1 MNNEFKMEDGKEIEP
16 ESRNNSSLEQKAN
29 SNILESPSPI
39 RLVEKNHKFKFNNP
53 LRQINNLPILNEDIN
68 LEVEKS

>member
-1 MNNEFKMEDGKEIEP
+1 MNNEFKMEEAKENEP
-16 ESRNNSSLEQKAN
+16 ESRINSSIEQKAN
-29 SNILESPSPI
+29 SNKLEIQSPLK
-39 RLVEKNHKFKFNNP
+39 LVEKNHKFKFNNP